1 MSLFQKCAC
10 SLSRPCTPWYKALRD
25 LKRWPDR
32 VFTEDRRAGQK
43 SSIAVLDGVR
53 GIAILLVITYHIG
66 YNTVNGWFYN
76 KSDQLVESV
85 VTAGASG
92 VTLFFILSGFLLFL
106 PYARSLVSEQRWPLA
121 RVFYMRRA
129 LRILPGY
136 YLSLF
141 VLILVANRQYL
152 TASHLKED
160 IAFFTLFLD
169 SSLRT
174 WRHINGPYWTL
185 AIEWQ
190 FYLLLPLLA
199 LIFAWIVRHFP
210 FKYRIPVTVAC
221 LLGAITWALLVRC
234 WGFYYLWHPA
244 QTFLVPRPT
253 LNWILFFTYG
263 VSGKYTEDFATGMLV
278 SLCYIYA
285 KQADPMRAFSRK
297 ARQLSLPLLG
307 AGLLVLLFA
316 AMWQYNYNFHGW
328 PFLNDPYSLYNKFGE
343 IVLSLG
349 YGSCMFALLLGPDK
363 LRKSLEWIWLRR
375 IGLISYSLYIWHL
388 PLIFLFESRIAP
400 RIPGLHADT
409 PGLYI
414 GTWLWVLLV
423 VFPFCLFTYMFV
435 EKPGIRLSNRWHKE
449 IEARQYAHKQ
459 ADATSGERHKVSTD
473 LSREKEKVG

>member
-10 SLSRPCTPWYKALRD
+10 SLSRPCTPWYKALGD

-32 VFTEDRRAGQK
+32 VFTEDRRASQK

-169 SSLRT
+169 SSL
-174 WRHINGPYWTL
+174 
-185 AIEWQ
+185 
-190 FYLLLPLLA
+190 
-199 LIFAWIVRHFP
+199 
-210 FKYRIPVTVAC
+210 
-221 LLGAITWALLVRC
+221 
-234 WGFYYLWHPA
+234 
-244 QTFLVPRPT
+244 
-253 LNWILFFTYG
+253 
-263 VSGKYTEDFATGMLV
+263 
-278 SLCYIYA
+278 
-285 KQADPMRAFSRK
+285 
-297 ARQLSLPLLG
+297 
-307 AGLLVLLFA
+307 
-316 AMWQYNYNFHGW
+316 
-328 PFLNDPYSLYNKFGE
+328 
-343 IVLSLG
+343 
-349 YGSCMFALLLGPDK
+349 
-363 LRKSLEWIWLRR
+363 
-375 IGLISYSLYIWHL
+375 
-388 PLIFLFESRIAP
+388 
-400 RIPGLHADT
+400 
-409 PGLYI
+409 
-414 GTWLWVLLV
+414 
-423 VFPFCLFTYMFV
+423 
-435 EKPGIRLSNRWHKE
+435 
-449 IEARQYAHKQ
+449 
-459 ADATSGERHKVSTD
+459 
-473 LSREKEKVG
+473 